1 MNEYI
6 ISVDIENRKLSIIGR
21 AWGEAWHTYRIPTDK
36 MIAALDAYGMCYF
49 SQDGILVYRVNLDG
63 YLLALE
69 ATKEV

>member
-6 ISVDIENRKLSIIGR
+6 ISVDIEARTLSM
-21 AWGEAWHTYRIPTDK
+21 AWGEVWHTYHLPTEEI
-36 MIAALDAYGMCYF
+36 IAALDKHGMCYF